1 MKDGNSLV
9 VMCDLDSTD
18 YVITFLVI
26 SGTIVYIVFRDSSG
40 HIEGQSTA
48 RNRPLIASLAKS
60 LSTVEL
66 RRASKRCQEIQKAHG

>member
-18 YVITFLVI
+18 FVITFLAI
-26 SGTIVYIVFRDSSG
+26 SGTIVYLVFRDSSG
-40 HIEGQSTA
+40 HSEGQSTA
-48 RNRPLIASLAKS
+48 KNRPLIYYLAKS

-66 RRASKRCQEIQKAHG
+66 RRASKKCQEIQKAHG